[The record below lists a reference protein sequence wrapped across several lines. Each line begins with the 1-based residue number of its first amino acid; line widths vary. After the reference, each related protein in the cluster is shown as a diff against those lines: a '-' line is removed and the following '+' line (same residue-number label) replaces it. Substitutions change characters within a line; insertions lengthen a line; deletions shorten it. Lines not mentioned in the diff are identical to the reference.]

1 VKYEDVFRINSGA
14 GDDPAEIT
22 RLRERL
28 NGKIVVIGN
37 SSIIA
42 QDYHRV
48 PVLSVRPG
56 GDLDQQMA
64 GVEVQAHITQTALA
78 GSYVRRAPGW
88 IGVLVVLLA
97 CLGVA
102 LLGRILLPLQ
112 LLAASSL
119 LLAALN
125 GGSVVLLQRV
135 GFWQEPVTASTGLV
149 LAVLGQTAFMHFAER
164 RDRIR
169 MKRQLG
175 RHVGPG
181 IADSLADEDWPDLT
195 GESCEL
201 TLLFSDLQGF
211 TSLSETMNSQEI
223 VRVLNAYFSVLFECV
238 FRYGGTVDKLM
249 GDGLMVYF
257 GRFPKDPDHAANA
270 VRCALDMQ
278 AALKVWVALPENAS
292 LPILRTRVGL
302 HTGIVT
308 VGGIGSGEREEF
320 TVIGD
325 PVNVASRLEGMNKEF
340 GSLILVSEATK
351 EAAEGAEPGIAAFVS
366 RGAATVRGRKEP
378 MPVYSVEV
386 D

>member
-1 VKYEDVFRINSGA
+1 M
-14 GDDPAEIT
+14 
-22 RLRERL
+22 
-28 NGKIVVIGN
+28 IGN
-37 SSIIA
+37 SAAIS

-48 PVLSVRPG
+48 PVISTRAG
-56 GDLDQQMA
+56 GRLDQQMA
-64 GVEVQAHITQTALA
+64 GVEVQAHITQTVLQ
-78 GSYVRRAPGW
+78 GRYLRELPGW
-88 IGVLVVLLA
+88 VGVLLLGA
-97 CLGVA
+97 VCLAAA
-102 LLGRILLPLQ
+102 LLGRVLLPLP
-112 LLAASSL
+112 LLATAML

-125 GGSVVLLQRV
+125 WGAIELLARA
-135 GFWQEPVTASTGLV
+135 GLWQEPITASTGLV
-149 LAVLGQTAFMHFAER
+149 LAVVGQMAFMHFAER
-164 RDRIR
+164 RDRLKL
-169 MKRQLG
+169 KRQLG

-257 GRFPKDPDHAANA
+257 GRFPKDPSHAANA

-278 AALKVWVALPENAS
+278 AALKVWVALPENAN
-292 LPILRTRVGL
+292 LPTLRTRVGL
-302 HTGIVT
+302 HTGMVT

-351 EAAEGAEPGIAAFVS
+351 EAAERAQPGIATFIS

-386 D
+386 E